1 MYLCV
6 CVSTR
11 AGGIWR
17 VFRARAADMRVRTR
31 LTGVRGHRV
40 GPRVARAAA
49 RGHRRDAQPARWKAH
64 HRCAAPPPPPPP
76 LRQRCDSVLLLLG
89 RRSDGDRGHYEQDRA
104 LRRVGQRAAGVCVCV
119 CVCVCVR
126 ARMCLHLCVR
136 VVARGVWVCV
146 LVWSHRFGR
155 TCLLFTVARRRRAF
169 VDR

>member
-1 MYLCV
+1 MTAIVDIMNKIGRCV
-6 CVSTR
+6 VS
-11 AGGIWR
+11 GN
-17 VFRARAADMRVRTR
+17 VR
-31 LTGVRGHRV
+31 
-40 GPRVARAAA
+40 
-49 RGHRRDAQPARWKAH
+49 Q
-64 HRCAAPPPPPPP
+64 
-76 LRQRCDSVLLLLG
+76 
-89 RRSDGDRGHYEQDRA
+89 
-104 LRRVGQRAAGVCVCV
+104 VCVCV